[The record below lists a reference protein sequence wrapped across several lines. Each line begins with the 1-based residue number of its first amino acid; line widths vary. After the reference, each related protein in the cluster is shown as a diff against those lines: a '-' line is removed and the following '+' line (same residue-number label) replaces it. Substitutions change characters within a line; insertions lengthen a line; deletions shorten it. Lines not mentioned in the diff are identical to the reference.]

1 VQSAEQASW
10 DAWIKLYR
18 PDENSVNTTIS
29 YYTKGA
35 VVGWLL
41 DARILHQTGGA
52 KSLDDL
58 MRLALERF
66 SGERGFITEQFK
78 TLAAEVAGAP
88 LDDFFRH
95 TVESTEELA
104 YAPALDW
111 FGLRFKEPEAPKNG
125 GSIGCVTR
133 DDKGRLIVLRV
144 PRETPAW
151 ESGLNVD
158 DEIIAIG
165 DVRVRPD
172 QISQRL
178 ENYRPGDKVSILI
191 ARREV
196 LMRLDLT
203 LGNEPKRWQLEVR
216 PDATDAQK
224 RNLANWLGL

>member
-1 VQSAEQASW
+1 
-10 DAWIKLYR
+10 
-18 PDENSVNTTIS
+18 
-29 YYTKGA
+29 
-35 VVGWLL
+35 
-41 DARILHQTGGA
+41 
-52 KSLDDL
+52 
-58 MRLALERF
+58 
-66 SGERGFITEQFK
+66 
-78 TLAAEVAGAP
+78 
-88 LDDFFRH
+88 
-95 TVESTEELA
+95 
-104 YAPALDW
+104 
-111 FGLRFKEPEAPKNG
+111 
-125 GSIGCVTR
+125 
-133 DDKGRLIVLRV
+133 V